1 MLYFNLVAIMKTR
14 QIERP
19 YSYLVQQGS
28 SPHTAHKLLHAQT
41 RTVRLDHIERLC
53 EILHC
58 EPNDLIQFRP
68 NSVQK
73 QQANH
78 PLKNLIQKEVDFDW
92 QNTLKTMPLEKLK
105 ELSKLITD
113 AENKEAEVIET
124 KNPTN

>member
-19 YSYLVQQGS
+19 YTYLVKQGI
-28 SPHTAHKLLHAQT
+28 SPHTAHKLLHSQT

-58 EPNDLIQFRP
+58 DPNDLIRFKP
-68 NSVQK
+68 NSIQK
-73 QQANH
+73 QQPNH
-78 PLKNLIQKEVDFDW
+78 PLQKLIQKETDFDW
-92 QNTLKTMPLEKLK
+92 QNSLKTMPLEKLK

-113 AENKEAEVIET
+113 AENKEE
-124 KNPTN
+124 